1 MSEIIKN
8 RYLDFDGLKR
18 YDALI
23 KGLILSGNKEL
34 ADAIAALNAKIGSLD
49 IEGSDS
55 KTLTEAIGD
64 IYASIEE
71 IVEKQGSLDKKDVE
85 IEGKINDIIG
95 DLDSLEGSDGV
106 MTLVD
111 ISNELKEFG
120 VSVAKNTE
128 DIEKLNGE
136 SEGSVKKIAA
146 DAAAAAQAPVPEA
159 KVYPA
164 PRS

>member
-23 KGLILSGNKEL
+23 KGLISSGNKEL

-71 IVEKQGSLDKKDVE
+71 IVEKQGSLDDKDVE
-85 IEGKINDIIG
+85 IEGKIFQA
-95 DLDSLEGSDGV
+95 SLETGYAERGESVKILRHEGGR
-106 MTLVD
+106 LYCKK
-111 ISNELKEFG
+111 ELK
-120 VSVAKNTE
+120 
-128 DIEKLNGE
+128 
-136 SEGSVKKIAA
+136 
-146 DAAAAAQAPVPEA
+146 
-159 KVYPA
+159 
-164 PRS
+164 